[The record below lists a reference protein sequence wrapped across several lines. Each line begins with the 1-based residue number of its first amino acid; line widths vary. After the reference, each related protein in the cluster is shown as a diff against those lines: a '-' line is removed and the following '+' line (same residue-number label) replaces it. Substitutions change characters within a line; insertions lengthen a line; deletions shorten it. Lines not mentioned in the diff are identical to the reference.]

1 MSVAERTGL
10 PRMRHGSTV
19 ARSLNDIRD
28 SRALS
33 DHAQALRDRAAAIQR
48 LRQSQFLG
56 IRG

>member
-1 MSVAERTGL
+1 MTVAERTG
-10 PRMRHGSTV
+10 RTTQVRHGNQ

-28 SRALS
+28 PRPLS
-33 DHAQALRDRAAAIQR
+33 VQAQALRDRAAAIGR

>member
-1 MSVAERTGL
+1 MTVAERTGRSTQVL
-10 PRMRHGSTV
+10 DGST

-28 SRALS
+28 PRPLS
-33 DHAQALRDRAAAIQR
+33 AQAQDLRDRAAAIGR